1 MALNF
6 WHSGGSFSDLELIG
20 RPSTSLHRSIYKR
33 LKALL
38 LSDVQFPA
46 SSMVRAGR
54 RFPQLLARL
63 GELSE
68 AVTFQGITS
77 QPDTK
82 DFEGIPI
89 QKRSDLLLG
98 LDPYKKADAERIKIS
113 GKGHWDVTSLL
124 PDELCMAYRD
134 PAVIFNGRQVPEGLY
149 PRIGETPEDIAS
161 LARLWDSHGLLHL
174 HDFNVPDFDPQ
185 RQVRIFGAMKDLE
198 RDRQI
203 GDRRGMN
210 FKENRI
216 IGPSSNLPNGS
227 DLTDRMIDPASH
239 RIHICVCDRKDFYH
253 QIMATRRRAITNSLG
268 PGVPMQLLEGTQALN
283 TYLLDQSMKKRKRN
297 RTEMEDHLHS
307 GSGLLLPSFEDD
319 RGAVLE
325 AEVDPVVNEVLF
337 KAFKTKGAYTRLQTP
352 EEVLTQRLGIA
363 EADEE
368 ESPGAALSVDRPLAY
383 RFDFVELFAGAAKVS
398 SYIEGLGFSTCVPIE
413 LSLSEEFNLKW
424 PHVQSWVV
432 YLITNKLI
440 KGLMVEPPCTTF
452 SIMRRPPLRSFE
464 EPFGFQVEDP
474 QTMDGNILA
483 HRGLQLL
490 WMCGV
495 YYVLGLLE
503 TPWSSK
509 MRYLPAWRVIESKAF
524 ARVTRVDSCQYGSP
538 HLESFRLLSVHMEI
552 THAAA
557 RCRGGHYH
565 VPVEG
570 AYTKASAT
578 YTDQLSLAI
587 AMDFKES
594 MMENEGSFASEELPT
609 EGLDGFLPNEVMLT
623 SRWRIKYDWA
633 FNKESHI
640 NLLEMRS
647 VLRLV
652 MGILAEKRKVRMVS
666 FIDSNVCR
674 CAI

>member
-1 MALNF
+1 MCVALNF

-319 RGAVLE
+319 RLCVS
-325 AEVDPVVNEVLF
+325 F
-337 KAFKTKGAYTRLQTP
+337 KSILHKDHAG
-352 EEVLTQRLGIA
+352 
-363 EADEE
+363 
-368 ESPGAALSVDRPLAY
+368 
-383 RFDFVELFAGAAKVS
+383 VELACAA
-398 SYIEGLGFSTCVPIE
+398 
-413 LSLSEEFNLKW
+413 
-424 PHVQSWVV
+424 H
-432 YLITNKLI
+432 
-440 KGLMVEPPCTTF
+440 
-452 SIMRRPPLRSFE
+452 
-464 EPFGFQVEDP
+464 
-474 QTMDGNILA
+474 
-483 HRGLQLL
+483 LQLL
-490 WMCGV
+490 RNH
-495 YYVLGLLE
+495 GLLKKE
-503 TPWSSK
+503 EELVANRP
-509 MRYLPAWRVIESKAF
+509 
-524 ARVTRVDSCQYGSP
+524 
-538 HLESFRLLSVHMEI
+538 LESL
-552 THAAA
+552 
-557 RCRGGHYH
+557 
-565 VPVEG
+565 
-570 AYTKASAT
+570 
-578 YTDQLSLAI
+578 
-587 AMDFKES
+587 
-594 MMENEGSFASEELPT
+594 
-609 EGLDGFLPNEVMLT
+609 
-623 SRWRIKYDWA
+623 
-633 FNKESHI
+633 
-640 NLLEMRS
+640 
-647 VLRLV
+647 
-652 MGILAEKRKVRMVS
+652 RKVQGLC
-666 FIDSNVCR
+666 IDDYFSISLDPKNSSSSMALRTSAQRRLHMMQR
-674 CAI
+674 CCLGQMTKMWSTLRWPG

>member
-1 MALNF
+1 MMARLRGYNACSRAKRRCTTPHGYIKETSQQSRGLFGIHSFEEGPEGRDFYLDHPKWCAMLTSLVLRSRTSFAAFLSRSFRPPQAASQSVPTVFPLPVPNSRCPFDRMPPGSSASKRRRLHLCRALHVMCMALNF

-319 RGAVLE
+319 RLCVS
-325 AEVDPVVNEVLF
+325 F
-337 KAFKTKGAYTRLQTP
+337 KSILHKDHAG
-352 EEVLTQRLGIA
+352 
-363 EADEE
+363 
-368 ESPGAALSVDRPLAY
+368 
-383 RFDFVELFAGAAKVS
+383 VELACAA
-398 SYIEGLGFSTCVPIE
+398 
-413 LSLSEEFNLKW
+413 
-424 PHVQSWVV
+424 H
-432 YLITNKLI
+432 
-440 KGLMVEPPCTTF
+440 
-452 SIMRRPPLRSFE
+452 
-464 EPFGFQVEDP
+464 
-474 QTMDGNILA
+474 
-483 HRGLQLL
+483 LQLL
-490 WMCGV
+490 RNH
-495 YYVLGLLE
+495 GLLKKE
-503 TPWSSK
+503 EELVANRP
-509 MRYLPAWRVIESKAF
+509 
-524 ARVTRVDSCQYGSP
+524 
-538 HLESFRLLSVHMEI
+538 LESL
-552 THAAA
+552 
-557 RCRGGHYH
+557 
-565 VPVEG
+565 
-570 AYTKASAT
+570 
-578 YTDQLSLAI
+578 
-587 AMDFKES
+587 
-594 MMENEGSFASEELPT
+594 
-609 EGLDGFLPNEVMLT
+609 
-623 SRWRIKYDWA
+623 
-633 FNKESHI
+633 
-640 NLLEMRS
+640 
-647 VLRLV
+647 
-652 MGILAEKRKVRMVS
+652 RKVQGLC
-666 FIDSNVCR
+666 IDDYFSISLDPKNSSSSMALRTSAQRRLHMMQSCCLGQMTKMWSTLR
-674 CAI
+674 WPG